1 MTMPE
6 NFLLESLKV
15 AKYRFGRN
23 DICELDQHVIEGIR
37 KRLLID
43 QFVSKAFNHG
53 QIRRAA
59 SFVVRE
65 CGYEWA
71 LSNISGE
78 LSSGQKVMLRRKI
91 RRIVENVVT
100 SQGKIKTGVWH
111 QFRAHARRI
120 ACGIESRVILKRI
133 ALSD

>member
-43 QFVSKAFNHG
+43 QFVSKAFNQG

-65 CGYEWA
+65 CGYEWV

-78 LSSGQKVMLRRKI
+78 LTSVQKVMLRIKI
-91 RRIVENVVT
+91 RRVVENVVT
-100 SQGKIKTGVWH
+100 SQGKIKTGVWR

-120 ACGIESRVILKRI
+120 AFGIESRVVLRRI
-133 ALSD
+133 ALSA